1 MKKETRDLL
10 KKRAAVMA
18 QEPEQKTGISQTI
31 ELIVFTLG
39 AETYGIASAFV
50 REIYPLKEFTP
61 LPGLPAFF
69 LGLIHVRRQIL
80 PVIDLKKF
88 LNLQGQGLGELNK
101 VIIIQDDQMEF
112 GILADAVIG
121 AQTIDLKEIIET
133 PPTVASSGEEY
144 LMGVTRE
151 RLIVLDAAS
160 LLADKSIVVNDEVI

>member
-18 QEPEQKTGISQTI
+18 QEPEQKTGNSETI

-39 AETYGIASAFV
+39 TETYGIASAFV

-61 LPGLPAFF
+61 LPGLPPFI

-80 PVIDLKKF
+80 SVVDLKKF
-88 LNLQGQGLGELNK
+88 LNLPTQGLGELNK
-101 VIIIQDDQMEF
+101 VIVLQDGQMEF
-112 GILADAVIG
+112 GILADVVIG
-121 AQTIDLKEIIET
+121 NQTIELDEIKQA
-133 PPTVASSGEEY
+133 PPTVT
-144 LMGVTRE
+144 GVGDEFLKGITKE

-160 LLADKSIVVNDEVI
+160 LLADKSIVVNEAPF